1 MHVLAED
8 TLHSIKACLH
18 GSINHD
24 HFNHSETL
32 CLSFAYWVP
41 SPCHFVLNI
50 CICKS
55 AVLKFWKEFYC
66 QSCIAGVSFISL
78 FYVGFLPSY
87 LIVCPGSR
95 FLSFLKC
102 FLIFHIDLILFAWSL
117 FNVFRSS
124 HQECYNF
131 IWLVISILVFSLLV
145 LNPTSVDSSKP
156 VFQTPTS
163 SSWFWWWKWSLSLKF
178 WFTWTTHCS
187 CQPRNWI

>member
-8 TLHSIKACLH
+8 TLHSIEACLC

-24 HFNHSETL
+24 LSNHSATL
-32 CLSFAYWVP
+32 CVSFPYLVS

-50 CICKS
+50 CICNCS
-55 AVLKFWKEFYC
+55 FEVLKGVLLSIIHC
-66 QSCIAGVSFISL
+66 RCILYFP

-95 FLSFLKC
+95 FLSFLEC
-102 FLIFHIDLILFAWSL
+102 FLMFHINLILFAWSL
-117 FNVFRSS
+117 FNVFHSS
-124 HQECYNF
+124 QKECYNF
-131 IWLVISILVFSLLV
+131 MWTVISILVFSLLV
-145 LNPTSVDSSKP
+145 LKTTSVDSSKQ
-156 VFQTPTS
+156 VFQIPTS
-163 SSWFWWWKWSLSLKF
+163 LLWFWWWKWSLSLKF